1 MLRPIIPLLI
11 PLIAGIS
18 VGNFIHL
25 PDPPL
30 MVCLIMTLIS
40 LLVAMIKKWKAI
52 VGLSLILSLFLLG
65 ILNINLYLYQEPGQR
80 HITHYLG
87 TEKAAIDG
95 IICENPEV
103 SPHKTELVVSVV
115 RVIKDKS
122 TIPVEGRVLLTVRD
136 QYPFKYGDFI
146 RFRTRLRRPHNFN
159 NPGGFDYERYLR
171 YRNILVRGSIS
182 DPSGIAVLRENKG
195 NRWKA
200 TLEMFRGNVRRLIR
214 ENSPTPAGEIIQA
227 MTLGEQR
234 EIPEDVREKFNRT
247 GTSHIIAI
255 SGFNV
260 GIIALL
266 SIYLIRLMMK
276 FFPYLLLRFN
286 VIKVSTLGACVPI
299 MIYAF
304 IAGMGISVVRATI
317 MIVIFMVAIFM
328 GRERDLYNTLALA
341 AFIILIVF
349 PHSLFDISFQLSFTA
364 VAAIL
369 FITPR
374 LALLIPKGKHEKGGI
389 SFSEKVFKGILLFI
403 MASLSAILGT
413 APLIAFY
420 FNRVSSIG
428 LLANIIVVPLLGMI
442 ALPLSMTI
450 ILTAPISPTLTAVLV
465 KASSFLVTISVSLT
479 DFLASLPY
487 SSFFIG
493 TPTFLEMTA
502 YYFLLIAIVKL
513 TDTWEERNGKDR
525 EGGSVP
531 GRFWPGVAIA
541 MLVAFFVADGAY
553 LYAREAYRNDLEV
566 TSIDVGQGSSTLVR
580 FPGGRKMLIDGGGF
594 PDSDFD
600 VGKYVLAP
608 FLWHE
613 RIKKVDT
620 VVLTHPHP
628 DHLGGLIYILENF
641 AVREVWTNGETSGT
655 DVYKD
660 FMRII
665 REKKI
670 HYRLMSEETPEEKIG
685 NIQLR
690 ILNPKHPIAG
700 RNDLFSGFDATN
712 NNALVL
718 KLTFGKISFLL
729 PADISEPSEAR
740 LLSEGKDTRSQVLF
754 VPHHGGRLSS
764 NLPFLARVRPE
775 IAVISCGTDNI
786 FRLPHPDVL
795 KRYEMSGV
803 KVYRTDRDGA
813 ITIATDGRRLETKVF
828 KEDLTRIKMTSCQSG
843 R

>member
-40 LLVAMIKKWKAI
+40 LLVAIIKKWKAI
-52 VGLSLILSLFLLG
+52 VGLSLVLPLFLLG
-65 ILNINLYLYQEPGQR
+65 ILNINLYLYQEPGPR
-80 HITHYLG
+80 HISNYLSP
-87 TEKAAIDG
+87 EKTTVDG

-122 TIPVEGRVLLTVRD
+122 TVPVEGRVLLTVRD

-159 NPGGFDYERYLR
+159 NPGGFDYERHLR

-182 DPSGIAVLRENKG
+182 DPSGIAVLRENQG
-195 NRWKA
+195 NRWKT

-227 MTLGEQR
+227 MVLGEQR
-234 EIPEDVREKFNRT
+234 EIPKDVREKFNRT

-276 FFPYLLLRFN
+276 SFPYLLLRFN
-286 VIKVSTLGACVPI
+286 VIKVSTLGACLPI

-304 IAGMGISVVRATI
+304 IAGMGISVVRAAI
-317 MIVIFMVAIFM
+317 MIVTFMVAIFL

-374 LALLIPKGKHEKGGI
+374 LALLIPKGKHEERGI

-403 MASLSAILGT
+403 MASLAAILGT
-413 APLIAFY
+413 APIVAFY
-420 FNRVSSIG
+420 FNMVSSIA
-428 LLANIIVVPLLGMI
+428 LVANIIVVPLLGMI
-442 ALPLSMTI
+442 ALPVSMAI
-450 ILTAPISPTLTAVLV
+450 ILTAPISPTLTVVLV
-465 KASSFLVTISVSLT
+465 KISSFLVTISVSLT
-479 DFLASLPY
+479 DFLASLPG

-493 TPTFLEMTA
+493 TPTLLEMTA
-502 YYFLLIAIVKL
+502 YYLFLIAMVKL
-513 TDTWEERNGKDR
+513 TDTWKERNGKDR
-525 EGGSVP
+525 ERGSAP

-541 MLVAFFVADGAY
+541 MLVAFFVADGIY
-553 LYAREAYRNDLEV
+553 LYARDAYRNDLEV

-600 VGKYVLAP
+600 MGKYVLAP

-641 AVREVWTNGETSGT
+641 AVREVWANGEVSGT
-655 DVYKD
+655 DTYKD

-665 REKKI
+665 REKNI

-690 ILNPKHPIAG
+690 ILNPKHPIVG
-700 RNDLFSGFDATN
+700 GNDPSRGFDATN

-718 KLTFGKISFLL
+718 KLTFRKISFLL
-729 PADISEPSEAR
+729 PADISEPSETR
-740 LLSEGKDTRSQVLF
+740 LVREGKDIRSQVLF
-754 VPHHGGRLSS
+754 VPHHGGFLSS
-764 NLPFLARVRPE
+764 TLPFLARVRPE
-775 IAVISCGTDNI
+775 IAVISCGADNI

-795 KRYEMSGV
+795 KRYEMSGT

-813 ITIATDGRRLETKVF
+813 ITITTDGRRLETKVSRPRRSVA
-828 KEDLTRIKMTSCQSG
+828 LL
-843 R
+843 

>member
-18 VGNFIHL
+18 LGNFIHL
-25 PDPPL
+25 PDLPL
-30 MVCLIMTLIS
+30 MICLIMAMIS

-52 VGLSLILSLFLLG
+52 VGLSLILSLFLLC
-65 ILNINLYLYQEPGQR
+65 ILNINLYFYQEPCQR

-87 TEKAAIDG
+87 PEKATIDG

-122 TIPVEGRVLLTVRD
+122 TVPVEGRVLLTVRD
-136 QYPFKYGDFI
+136 PYPFKYGDFI

-182 DPSGIAVLRENKG
+182 DPSCIAVLRENQG
-195 NRWKA
+195 NRWKT
-200 TLEMFRGNVRRLIR
+200 TLERFRGNIRRLIR
-214 ENSPTPAGEIIQA
+214 ENSPTPAREIIQA
-227 MTLGEQR
+227 MVLGEQR
-234 EIPEDVREKFNRT
+234 EIPKDVREKFNRT

-276 FFPYLLLRFN
+276 SFPYLLLRFN

-299 MIYAF
+299 MIYTF
-304 IAGMGISVVRATI
+304 IAGMGISVIRATI
-317 MIVIFMVAIFM
+317 MIVTFMVAVFL
-328 GRERDLYNTLALA
+328 GRERDMYNTLALA
-341 AFIILIVF
+341 AFIILVVF

-364 VAAIL
+364 VWAIL

-374 LALLIPKGKHEKGGI
+374 LALLLPPKGKPGDL
-389 SFSEKVFKGILLFI
+389 SFSGKVFKSILLFI
-403 MASLSAILGT
+403 MVSLSAILAT

-420 FNRVSSIG
+420 FNRVSTIS

-442 ALPLSMTI
+442 ALPLSMAI
-450 ILTAPISPTLTAVLV
+450 ILTAPISPTLATILV
-465 KASSFLVTISVSLT
+465 QVSSFFVKISVSLT
-479 DFLASLPY
+479 DFLASLPG

-502 YYFLLIAIVKL
+502 YYLLLVAMVKL
-513 TDTWEERNGKDR
+513 TDTWKERNREDR
-525 EGGSVP
+525 RSVV
-531 GRFWPGVAIA
+531 GRFWPGVVLA
-541 MLVAFFVADGAY
+541 MLVVFFVVDGIY
-553 LYAREAYRNDLEV
+553 LYAKDAYRNDLKV

-594 PDSDFD
+594 PDSGFD
-600 VGKYVLAP
+600 VGKCVLAP
-608 FLWHE
+608 FLGHE

-628 DHLGGLIYILENF
+628 DHLSGLIYILENF
-641 AVREVWTNGETSGT
+641 AVREVWTNGEASDTRA
-655 DVYKD
+655 YKD
-660 FMRII
+660 FMKVI
-665 REKKI
+665 REKRI
-670 HYRLMSEETPEEKIG
+670 TYRLMSEERPEQKIG
-685 NIQLR
+685 NVRIR
-690 ILNPKHPIAG
+690 ILNPKHPIMG
-700 RNDLFSGFDATN
+700 ENDSLQEFDTN

-718 KLTFGKISFLL
+718 RLTFGKISFLL
-729 PADISEPSEAR
+729 PADIGEPSETR
-740 LLSEGKDTRSQVLF
+740 LISEGRDLRSQVIF
-754 VPHHGGRLSS
+754 VPHHGGFSS
-764 NLPFLARVRPE
+764 STFPFLSHVRPE
-775 IAVISCGTDNI
+775 IAVISCGADNI

-795 KRYEMSGV
+795 KRYKTLGA
-803 KVYRTDRDGA
+803 KVYRTDRNGA
-813 ITIATDGRRLETKVF
+813 ITISTDGRVLETKVF
-828 KEDLTRIKMTSCQSG
+828 KES
-843 R
+843 